1 MVLAAS
7 RKNGVRF
14 FKVATLQRQAHLQP
28 CNVPFSGSDK
38 VWTGLQGCP
47 FQRTALAPR
56 RAQNLLAG
64 CIFDGLACQKCFCVT
79 LGKSNRTEEER
90 FLRDC
95 LQIKSQAKIERNLWA
110 YGERKTATQRDCRQS
125 ASLSTRA
132 GMSQSADPIDNR
144 YSFTLP

>member
-1 MVLAAS
+1 MVLEAS
-7 RKNGVRF
+7 RKNGVIF

-79 LGKSNRTEEER
+79 LGKSNRTSSSQVSYR
-90 FLRDC
+90 SQPRRLTFSLTS
-95 LQIKSQAKIERNLWA
+95 LLVLSSKSH
-110 YGERKTATQRDCRQS
+110 
-125 ASLSTRA
+125 ASLPTFCRKL
-132 GMSQSADPIDNR
+132 GLKI
-144 YSFTLP
+144 

>member
-7 RKNGVRF
+7 RKNRVKL

-79 LGKSNRTEEER
+79 FAESNKGKVSSSYEEYYLFRFSPNTEVNIK
-90 FLRDC
+90 C
-95 LQIKSQAKIERNLWA
+95 LIRINFHLSYLILIASVSTQAGLNPLLIA
-110 YGERKTATQRDCRQS
+110 
-125 ASLSTRA
+125 
-132 GMSQSADPIDNR
+132 I
-144 YSFTLP
+144 F

>member
-1 MVLAAS
+1 
-7 RKNGVRF
+7 
-14 FKVATLQRQAHLQP
+14 QP

-90 FLRDC
+90 FLRDWRC
-95 LQIKSQAKIERNLWA
+95 NLCKERSAQWSEKA
-110 YGERKTATQRDCRQS
+110 QSTTTAANSKRR
-125 ASLSTRA
+125 
-132 GMSQSADPIDNR
+132 M
-144 YSFTLP
+144 